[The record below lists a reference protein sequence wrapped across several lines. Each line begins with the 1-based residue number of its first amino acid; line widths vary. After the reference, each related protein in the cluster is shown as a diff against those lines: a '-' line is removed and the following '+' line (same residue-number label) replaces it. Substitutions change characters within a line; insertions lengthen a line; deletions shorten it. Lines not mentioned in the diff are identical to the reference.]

1 MSVYFVYRSHYEGP
15 ACKHLKR
22 FEDESVLD
30 WFRKRWV
37 GLADEEA
44 HEWAARE
51 LGTQVY
57 GFGSLFQAIAEHGLP
72 VPKTESQLHQILAD
86 HLYVEGEIL
95 ARPHCLQVLTDDDEL
110 QMAYYFFDDHFLAQ
124 HADRAA
130 FLLNEGW
137 QLPGGHGKRSHR
149 PRVRT
154 AELTP
159 RGQGQGTTYCVR
171 IAYYD
176 SGNLD
181 ELGGVGGCHVRGV
194 RLPQFCQYLATV
206 QPGPYWPFE
215 LLLLRALLFAGPTTQ
230 NQEEAAFLL
239 ALQENADDT
248 ATWEAYSDW
257 LEERGQPRAG
267 LTLLGRALQSAMP
280 FPVSPM
286 TELDGLEDFGQASIG
301 AARAE
306 LENLAGIV
314 KAHASNDPSRSVVA
328 VQDHVAQLGLHCAV
342 WYGKTDVYQHWILF
356 DDLWASAHPDLARAI
371 LRFMGRWDVLS

>member
-22 FEDESVLD
+22 FEDASVLD
-30 WFRKRWV
+30 WFRKRWT

-51 LGTQVY
+51 LGTRVY

-72 VPKTESQLHQILAD
+72 VPRTESQLHQILTD
-86 HLYVEGEIL
+86 HLYVEGEVL

-110 QMAYYFFDDHFLAQ
+110 EMAYYFFDDHFLAR

-137 QLPGGHGKRSHR
+137 QLPGGHGERGFR
-149 PRVRT
+149 PRVPT
-154 AELTP
+154 AELTS
-159 RGQGQGTTYCVR
+159 RGRGEGTTYCVL

-176 SGNLD
+176 SGNLSD
-181 ELGGVGGCHVRGV
+181 LEGGGGWHVRGT
-194 RLPQFCQYLATV
+194 RLPQFCQYLATA
-206 QPGPYWPFE
+206 QPGPDWPFE
-215 LLLLRALLFAGPTTQ
+215 LRLLRSQLFAGPAAQT
-230 NQEEAAFLL
+230 QEEAFLS
-239 ALQENADDT
+239 ALREEAGDT
-248 ATWEAYSDW
+248 TTWEAYSDW

-267 LTLLGRALQSAMP
+267 LTLLRRALQAAMP
-280 FPVSPM
+280 YPVSPM
-286 TELDGLEDFGQASIG
+286 TNELPVHDFGLGSIA

-306 LENLAGIV
+306 LETLAEQV
-314 KAHASNDPSRSVVA
+314 NAHASNDPSRSVVA
-328 VQDHVAQLGLHCAV
+328 VQDHVAQLGLHSGF
-342 WYGKTDVYQHWILF
+342 WYGKADVYQHWIFF
-356 DDLWASAHPDLARAI
+356 DDLWAAAHPNLAKAI